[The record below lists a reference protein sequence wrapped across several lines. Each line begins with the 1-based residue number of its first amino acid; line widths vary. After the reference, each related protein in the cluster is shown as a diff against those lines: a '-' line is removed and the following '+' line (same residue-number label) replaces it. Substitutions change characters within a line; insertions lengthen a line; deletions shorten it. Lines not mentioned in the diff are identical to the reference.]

1 MRNVKASSE
10 ARGSDLR
17 SEDRAGNST
26 VILVVASSFDE
37 MLVPDRHCN
46 VKISQ
51 IKNCTTEETV
61 TLNQA
66 NVSLN

>member
-1 MRNVKASSE
+1 MRDVKALND

-26 VILVVASSFDE
+26 VILVVASSIDE

-46 VKISQ
+46 V
-51 IKNCTTEETV
+51 
-61 TLNQA
+61 
-66 NVSLN
+66 

>member
-1 MRNVKASSE
+1 MRNVKASSD

-17 SEDRAGNST
+17 CEDRAGNST

-46 VKISQ
+46 V
-51 IKNCTTEETV
+51 
-61 TLNQA
+61 
-66 NVSLN
+66 